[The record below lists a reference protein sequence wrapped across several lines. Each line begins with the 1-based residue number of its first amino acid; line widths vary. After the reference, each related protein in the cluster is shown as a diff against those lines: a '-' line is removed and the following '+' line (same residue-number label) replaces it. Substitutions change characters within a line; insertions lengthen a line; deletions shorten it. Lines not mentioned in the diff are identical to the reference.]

1 MVTLLFVLLSR
12 AAELSPPATTY
23 GARDPVPPTKLEA
36 KVEARVLGDDAVRL
50 APSGPLRTYARSLLT
65 LPANR
70 EPDVQTR
77 WFLAEH
83 AGLDELPRAWHSFT
97 FHGQGA
103 RAMADYIRTR
113 IAAQLKDPHVK
124 EVAIAVGD
132 PVRGSRRVMVAFDDR
147 SVRVTP
153 FPRRYEPGAVAH
165 VQGENQAEGE
175 LLALY
180 MNWVGAEVKVIP
192 LVSTPRFDIDIPLPD
207 VPGAYRAVISRD
219 EDYAFFTDAC
229 FFTFYVGIDP
239 PRTLE
244 EALAM
249 GPSVAGD
256 LVTATN
262 AERVRYGLTP
272 LEAVPNAQTID
283 KVTANIPD
291 GEAASLRYLHQNVSL
306 QDPVPEIPHG
316 RWTYGIAAGNTRDAI
331 VWSALQNPMHR
342 RTLLRPTA
350 RYLAI
355 GQGDRRTLF
364 AVLDPVLDP
373 VAVREEV
380 RKELASRF
388 AKAPRTLGALEAELD
403 AIAQGIAGGE
413 LSHDA
418 AFAKVHALYSKRR
431 LVGPGRTHLVFASS
445 GHPPDLA
452 SIRIGSGARVLVI
465 GQATGLVRKDALTP
479 QTVLLIVVAKDGR

>member
-1 MVTLLFVLLSR
+1 MVTLLFVFLSR
-12 AAELSPPATTY
+12 AAELGPPATTY
-23 GARDPVPPTKLEA
+23 GALDSVPPTKLEA
-36 KVEARVLGDDAVRL
+36 KVEARALGEDAVRL
-50 APSGPLRTYARSLLT
+50 APSGSLRTYARSLLS

-83 AGLDELPRAWHSFT
+83 AGLHELPRAWHSFT

-103 RAMADYIRTR
+103 RAMAAYIRTR
-113 IAAQLKDPHVK
+113 IAAQVKDPNVT
-124 EVAIAVGD
+124 EVAIAIGD
-132 PVRGSRRVMVAFDDR
+132 PVRGARPVMVAFDEG
-147 SVRVTP
+147 SVRLAP

-165 VQGENQAEGE
+165 VEGENQAEGE

-192 LVSTPRFDIDIPLPD
+192 LGTTPRFALDVPLPD

-219 EDYAFFTDAC
+219 EEYAFFTDAC

-239 PRTLE
+239 PRSLE

-256 LVTATN
+256 LLTATN
-262 AERVRYGLTP
+262 AERGRNGLTP
-272 LEAVPNAQTID
+272 LEAVPNAETID
-283 KVTANIPD
+283 KVIVNFPD
-291 GEAASLRYLHQNVSL
+291 GEAAALRHLHQNVSL

-316 RWTYGIAAGNTRDAI
+316 RWTYGIAAGHTGEAV

-342 RTLLRPTA
+342 RALLRPTG

-380 RKELASRF
+380 RHELASRF
-388 AKAPRTLGALEAELD
+388 ARTPRTFPALETELD
-403 AIAQGIAGGE
+403 AIAQGVADGE
-413 LSHDA
+413 LPNDA
-418 AFAKVHALYSKRR
+418 AFANVHALYSKRR
-431 LVGPGRTHLVFASS
+431 IVGPGRTHLVFASS

-452 SIRIGSGARVLVI
+452 SIRIGSGARVLAI
-465 GQATGLVRKDALTP
+465 GQATGLVHEDALTP
-479 QTVLLIVVAKDGR
+479 QTVLLIVVAKDAR